1 MSASQLRLRAGL
13 TVRPLPD
20 GDAVVAADESDTA
33 VIVNQTAHAILDL
46 LSEVRSEQEIGD
58 LFCQSFPDQDP
69 AALRRDVSA
78 LVAELMR
85 AGIVE
90 PCGTAPSTA

>member
-1 MSASQLRLRAGL
+1 VSQLRLRDGL
-13 TVRPLPD
+13 TVRSLPD
-20 GDAVVAADESDTA
+20 GDAVVATGGSETA
-33 VIVNQTAHAILDL
+33 VIVNQAAHAILDL
-46 LSEVRSEQEIGD
+46 LSEVRSEAEIGD

-78 LVAELMR
+78 LLAELVR